1 VSETVDVGIEFGGTK
16 VVVASS
22 GDGRTLDTRVWIPTT
37 EPHETLRAVRAEV
50 SRIREGH
57 PVAAIGIGSFG
68 PIDLR
73 EGSDGFGTILR
84 SPKVAWNGVQ
94 VGQSF
99 SDDPVPWSIDTDV
112 NAALRAE
119 RTFGSAIGETG
130 AYLTVGTGIGGG
142 IWVGDGPVHAAN
154 HPEIGHLRVER
165 YRGDDFGGV
174 CPYHGDCLEGLASG
188 PAIETRFGAPAE
200 SLRGDEAIVARDLIA
215 FYIAGGIVGLC
226 SVVPVECVIIG
237 GGVAHMAGF
246 HEAVRAAVPGV
257 SAGYP
262 PVPFDGE
269 GPRIEAPAL
278 GDDAGVIGAILLAM
292 RARSVSGGTPRSKAP
307 R

>member
-1 VSETVDVGIEFGGTK
+1 MSETVDVGIEFGGTK

-22 GDGRTLDTRVWIPTT
+22 GDGRTLDTRVRIPTT
-37 EPHETLRAVRAEV
+37 EPHETLGAVRAEV

-73 EGSDGFGTILR
+73 EGSAAFGTILR
-84 SPKVAWNGVQ
+84 SPKVAWNGAQ

-119 RTFGSAIGETG
+119 RAFGSAVGEAA
-130 AYLTVGTGIGGG
+130 AYVTVGTGIGGG

-154 HPEIGHLRVER
+154 HPEIGHLRVKR
-165 YRGDDFGGV
+165 YRGDDFAGV

-188 PAIETRFGAPAE
+188 PAIEARYGAPAH
-200 SLRGDEAIVARDLIA
+200 SLSGEEAIRARDLVA
-215 FYIAGGIVGLC
+215 FYVAGGVVGVC

-237 GGVAHMAGF
+237 GGVSHMDGF
-246 HEAVRAAVPGV
+246 HEAVHAALPAL

-262 PVPFDGE
+262 PVPFAGG
-269 GPRIEAPAL
+269 GPRIEPPTL
-278 GDDAGVIGAILLAM
+278 GDDAGVVGAILLAI
-292 RARSVSGGTPRSKAP
+292 RAR
-307 R
+307 